1 MHIAAHGLGESFQIF
16 LSVRV
21 QRTVKIQKTL
31 LSLGQLELPWEK
43 INRKYELL
51 SAALKQSVRQ

>member
-1 MHIAAHGLGESFQIF
+1 MGISDA
-16 LSVRV
+16 R
-21 QRTVKIQKTL
+21 
-31 LSLGQLELPWEK
+31 SLNSPGKK